1 MSASLI
7 TRKSKTTVVPAET
20 EDDNT
25 SEIADVINVKK
36 QKQRVNEGYI
46 YVDEEDDEEGLDDD
60 LGDFVV
66 HEGGD
71 VEIGEENEQM
81 ADDFRRRQMDMDNR
95 EMFNRTVNAV
105 IFGHNKKR
113 KRDEVE
119 GLDVDDNGRRK
130 MRMIEERMR
139 EL

>member
-1 MSASLI
+1 MRRFLEEEAELGSDNEDNDDV
-7 TRKSKTTVVPAET
+7 RKKINRDA
-20 EDDNT
+20 DD
-25 SEIADVINVKK
+25 D
-36 QKQRVNEGYI
+36 
-46 YVDEEDDEEGLDDD
+46 EDDEEGLDDD
-60 LGDFVV
+60 LVDFVV
-66 HEGGD
+66 HEGDD

-81 ADDFRRRQMDMDNR
+81 ADDFRRRQMDLDDR

>member
-1 MSASLI
+1 MSVFA
-7 TRKSKTTVVPAET
+7 
-20 EDDNT
+20 
-25 SEIADVINVKK
+25 KK
-36 QKQRVNEGYI
+36 GGREVYNEKY
-46 YVDEEDDEEGLDDD
+46 
-60 LGDFVV
+60 
-66 HEGGD
+66 D
-71 VEIGEENEQM
+71 VEKDDEENEQM
-81 ADDFRRRQMDMDNR
+81 ADDFRRRQMDLDDR

>member
-1 MSASLI
+1 MRRFLEEEAELGSDNEDNDDV
-7 TRKSKTTVVPAET
+7 RKKINR
-20 EDDNT
+20 D
-25 SEIADVINVKK
+25 AD
-36 QKQRVNEGYI
+36 
-46 YVDEEDDEEGLDDD
+46 DEEDDEEGLDDD
-60 LGDFVV
+60 LVDFVV
-66 HEGGD
+66 HEGDD

-81 ADDFRRRQMDMDNR
+81 ADDFRRRQMDLDDR

-105 IFGHNKKR
+105 IFGHNNKKR

>member
-1 MSASLI
+1 MRRFLEEEAELGSDNEDNDDV
-7 TRKSKTTVVPAET
+7 RKKINR
-20 EDDNT
+20 D
-25 SEIADVINVKK
+25 AD
-36 QKQRVNEGYI
+36 
-46 YVDEEDDEEGLDDD
+46 DEEDDEEGLDDD
-60 LGDFVV
+60 LVDFVV
-66 HEGGD
+66 HEGDD

-81 ADDFRRRQMDMDNR
+81 ADDFRRRQMDMDDR

-119 GLDVDDNGRRK
+119 GLDVDDNSRRK

>member
-1 MSASLI
+1 MRRFLEEEAELGSDNEDNDDV
-7 TRKSKTTVVPAET
+7 RKKINR
-20 EDDNT
+20 D
-25 SEIADVINVKK
+25 AD
-36 QKQRVNEGYI
+36 
-46 YVDEEDDEEGLDDD
+46 DEEDDEEGLDDD
-60 LGDFVV
+60 LVDFVV
-66 HEGGD
+66 HEGDD

-81 ADDFRRRQMDMDNR
+81 ADDFRRRQMDLDDR

>member
-1 MSASLI
+1 
-7 TRKSKTTVVPAET
+7 
-20 EDDNT
+20 
-25 SEIADVINVKK
+25 
-36 QKQRVNEGYI
+36 
-46 YVDEEDDEEGLDDD
+46 
-60 LGDFVV
+60 
-66 HEGGD
+66 
-71 VEIGEENEQM
+71 M